1 VQIALRQKPLTAGGG
16 ACSVVAKFLERIRFR
31 HWVRAHVPVQ
41 ERSPNAKGIDEQVL
55 PLLVTSLTGGTRF
68 SHLAWW
74 GHGWEA
80 WKAGFGVAWLPQ
92 AARVLTRFLGQFR
105 QRDNEALRAAA
116 VGLAGQ
122 RIPAEG
128 ISEEVLILDSTVCER
143 SGRQQG
149 ARQSDNPRKP
159 GRPTHHPLKAALGS
173 GYGLNLGNRRGD
185 THSAHPCLG
194 FYEQTRRELPDMLRI
209 PWVLV
214 DSGFGEE
221 GFLEHLEVQHQRY
234 IVALRLTAYV
244 QRAIRG
250 SGQCQW
256 LDRGLEVA
264 EVRVALRRGKGA
276 RRLIV
281 IRPHEPRRPR
291 AGGK

>member
-1 VQIALRQKPLTAGGG
+1 M
-16 ACSVVAKFLERIRFR
+16 
-31 HWVRAHVPVQ
+31 
-41 ERSPNAKGIDEQVL
+41 
-55 PLLVTSLTGGTRF
+55 
-68 SHLAWW
+68 
-74 GHGWEA
+74 
-80 WKAGFGVAWLPQ
+80 
-92 AARVLTRFLGQFR
+92 GQFR
-105 QRDNEALRAAA
+105 QRDSEALHAAA
-116 VGLAGQ
+116 VGLAEQ

-194 FYEQTRRELPDMLRI
+194 FYEQTRRELPDTLRI

-221 GFLEHLEVQHQRY
+221 GFLERLEVQHQRY

-281 IRPHEPRRPR
+281 IRPHGPTRPR